1 VIITWGQA
9 LKFVIIANRLAGAL
23 GYEVL
28 IVILFLCTK
37 EEMACLLLLKST
49 LKKVLIESLCLLKVL
64 SDKEFILS
72 LGSCQRYS

>member
-28 IVILFLCTK
+28 ILFLCTK